1 MSIQSYRQSPAA
13 SRMKRF
19 LRISTEYV
27 NITYS
32 HTIQAG
38 GFGGSEATF
47 CLFPG
52 CRGQVGHKKVAVK
65 AEKGAD

>member
-1 MSIQSYRQSPAA
+1 
-13 SRMKRF
+13 MKRF

-38 GFGGSEATF
+38 GFGGCEATF
-47 CLFPG
+47 CLFPE